1 MPQHSKEKRERYAK
15 GLRYSKDATHKK
27 RQNNCLKWHV
37 RAVEKYG
44 QAFDYASALVQF
56 QTQKKPKVTITCKIH
71 NHPFAV
77 TPDRHLQNEFGGCDM
92 CSTESR
98 VETRRQSDEKKFLAW
113 FTLNHSER
121 LEVVSKFLG
130 MTQPIELLCK
140 VHKTTES
147 REPSVFMHQ
156 TGWGCSLCAKESTGQ
171 ASRLKLEDVKNDYD
185 DELPENIKIIDIIFD
200 ETSRQSLVKIE
211 CSSHGEQ
218 TVRASMLRRSKYI
231 CKVCSEGK
239 TGFASNRLQQLIED
253 KEVGLPTRLAVMEIE
268 VFGIRAMKVGVTT
281 RSLEERYLWYL
292 KDVFFEVTLNEI
304 DAYVLEN
311 QIRQQFREHT
321 DLRILKKGMR
331 DGGRWRGDTEFYWF
345 REKADIIKFIQ
356 SFVTNLKLQKPDY
369 EHELGQMIVPDPFP
383 RRIGREKG
391 VFAQALPVV
400 GIDPK
405 TNEVIARFTSITE
418 AKEAGYRNVS
428 MVLSP
433 DSSRQLA
440 GGLRWF
446 KAEEFDEKN
455 IPLLKPK
462 QIGLP
467 VYCVELDMHFLSQN
481 EAERQCRA
489 MGYKVSGGKIA
500 MVMKGKRVKAGGL
513 SWRWSEL
520 SREEIQCM
528 KQK

>member
-15 GLRYSKDATHKK
+15 GLRYSEDATHKK

-71 NHPFAV
+71 KHPFAV
-77 TPDRHLQNEFGGCDM
+77 TPDRHLQNEFGGCDI
-92 CSTESR
+92 CATESR
-98 VETRRQSDEKKFLAW
+98 VETRQQSDEKKFLAW
-113 FTLNHSER
+113 FNLNHSER
-121 LEVVSKFLG
+121 LKVVSKFLG
-130 MTQPIELLCK
+130 MTQPIDLLCK
-140 VHKTTES
+140 FHKTTES

-171 ASRLKLEDVKNDYD
+171 ASRLKLEDVKNTYE
-185 DELPENIKIIDIIFD
+185 DELPENIKIVDIIFD
-200 ETSRQSLVKIE
+200 EISRQSLIKIE

-218 TVRASMLRRSKYI
+218 TVRAQSLKRSKYI

-239 TGFASNRLQQLIED
+239 TGFASNRLQQLMED
-253 KEVGLPTRLAVMEIE
+253 KEVGSPTRLAVMEME

-311 QIRQQFREHT
+311 QIRHQFREHT
-321 DLRILKKGMR
+321 DLRIIKKGMR
-331 DGGRWRGDTEFYWF
+331 DGSRWSGDTEFYWF
-345 REKADIIKFIQ
+345 REKDKIIEFIK
-356 SFVTNLKLQKPDY
+356 SFIARLELEKPDY
-369 EHELGQMIVPDPFP
+369 ENELGQMIIPNPFP
-383 RRIGREKG
+383 KRRGRAKG
-391 VFAQALPVV
+391 VFAKPMSVV
-400 GIDPK
+400 GVDPN
-405 TNEVIARFTSITE
+405 TNKVVARFASMTD
-418 AKEAGYRNVS
+418 AKKAGYRNVS
-428 MVLSP
+428 LVLSP
-433 DSSRQLA
+433 NSSRQLA
-440 GGLRWF
+440 GGIRWF
-446 KAEEFDEKN
+446 KAEEFDEEN

-462 QIGLP
+462 QFGLP
-467 VYCVELDMHFLSQN
+467 VYCVELDMHFLSQS

-489 MGYKVSGGKIA
+489 MGYKVSGSKIA
-500 MVMKGKRVKAGGL
+500 MVLKGKRAKAGDL
-513 SWRWSEL
+513 SWRRSEL
-520 SREEIQCM
+520 NREQIQRM